1 MGHSW
6 KLNYHFF
13 PSFLHNWTVH
23 KPASSQEIKCGNRC
37 GLQLVYTPKSCL
49 SELSRQQ
56 WDTGTER
63 WWRLWGT
70 MEGLCLNLSF
80 FLRCVC
86 VCIDARVHTYVV
98 CAQVC
103 VQTLQ
108 GPSALARSQNCR
120 WERRLSSVRS
130 FVEAVSNQNE
140 FNFKLWL
147 SLKSWV
153 LSERQDKTASLTLL
167 FFFFFWK
174 LRHIRADMHWCGN
187 LCLFKVFK
195 EIQVLVILS
204 ALSPK

>member
-1 MGHSW
+1 M
-6 KLNYHFF
+6 
-13 PSFLHNWTVH
+13 
-23 KPASSQEIKCGNRC
+23 SSQEIKCGNRC

-56 WDTGTER
+56 WDTGGER

-86 VCIDARVHTYVV
+86 VRIDAHVHTYVV

-130 FVEAVSNQNE
+130 FVEAVSNQNKS
-140 FNFKLWL
+140 NFKLWL
-147 SLKSWV
+147 SFKSWV
-153 LSERQDKTASLTLL
+153 LSERQDKMASLTLL
-167 FFFFFWK
+167 FFLFS
-174 LRHIRADMHWCGN
+174 GN
-187 LCLFKVFK
+187 
-195 EIQVLVILS
+195 
-204 ALSPK
+204 